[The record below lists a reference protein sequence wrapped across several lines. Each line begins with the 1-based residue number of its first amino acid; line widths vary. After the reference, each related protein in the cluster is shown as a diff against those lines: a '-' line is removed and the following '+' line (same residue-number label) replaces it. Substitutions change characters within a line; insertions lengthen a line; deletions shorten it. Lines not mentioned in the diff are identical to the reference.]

1 MKLIKKLS
9 LALLLIAG
17 CQLSANAQVVNT
29 RKTKMLEKAY
39 VFGFVG
45 SFNDSTVYFTNIQ
58 KVDSVWVTKKKKL
71 LAGRHNYSY
80 QLREFFANQRNL
92 PNRTCVVVAN
102 VDRKKVEKKYIKM
115 KNKYLVKSKKPY
127 DVRNISESDF
137 KFETVDMSPI
147 E

>member
-1 MKLIKKLS
+1 MIAIALMAADTMKV
-9 LALLLIAG
+9 
-17 CQLSANAQVVNT
+17 QAQDVKVPQ
-29 RKTKMLEKAY
+29 AY
-39 VFGFVG
+39 MFGFVA

-58 KVDSVWVTKKKKL
+58 QVDNAWVTKKKQF
-71 LAGRHNYSY
+71 LAGRNQYSI
-80 QLREFFANQRNL
+80 QLREFFANQRNM
-92 PNRTCVVVAN
+92 PNRTCVVIAN
-102 VDRKKVEKKYIKM
+102 VDRKKLEKKYIKM

>member
-1 MKLIKKLS
+1 MRLIKPLMIAI
-9 LALLLIAG
+9 ALMAVG
-17 CQLSANAQVVNT
+17 TMKVQAQDVKVPQ
-29 RKTKMLEKAY
+29 AY
-39 VFGFVG
+39 MFGFVA

-58 KVDSVWVTKKKKL
+58 QVDNAWVTKKKQF
-71 LAGRHNYSY
+71 LAGRNQYSI
-80 QLREFFANQRNL
+80 QLREFFANQRNM
-92 PNRTCVVVAN
+92 PNRTCVVIAN
-102 VDRKKVEKKYIKM
+102 VDRKKLEKKYIKM

>member
-1 MKLIKKLS
+1 MRLIKPLM
-9 LALLLIAG
+9 IAITLMAAG
-17 CQLSANAQVVNT
+17 TMKVQAQDVKVPQ
-29 RKTKMLEKAY
+29 AY
-39 VFGFVG
+39 MFGFVA

-58 KVDSVWVTKKKKL
+58 QVDNAWVTKKKQF
-71 LAGRHNYSY
+71 LAGRNQYSI
-80 QLREFFANQRNL
+80 QLREFFANQRNM
-92 PNRTCVVVAN
+92 PNRTCVVIAN
-102 VDRKKVEKKYIKM
+102 VDRKKLEKKYIKM

>member
-1 MKLIKKLS
+1 MKFLKHLF
-9 LALLLIAG
+9 LAIALMAVG
-17 CQLSANAQVVNT
+17 TLKVQAQDVKVPH
-29 RKTKMLEKAY
+29 AY
-39 VFGFVG
+39 MFGFVA

-58 KVDSVWVTKKKKL
+58 KVDSVWVTKKKGFL
-71 LAGRHNYSY
+71 SGRNQYAY
-80 QLREFFANQRNL
+80 QLRNFFAEKRNM
-92 PNRTCVVVAN
+92 PNRTCVVIAD
-102 VDRKKVEKKYIKM
+102 VDRKKLEKKYIKM

>member
-1 MKLIKKLS
+1 MIAIALMAAGTMKV
-9 LALLLIAG
+9 
-17 CQLSANAQVVNT
+17 QAQDVKVPQ
-29 RKTKMLEKAY
+29 AY
-39 VFGFVG
+39 MFGFVA

-58 KVDSVWVTKKKKL
+58 QVDNAWVTKKKQF
-71 LAGRHNYSY
+71 LAGRNQYSV
-80 QLREFFANQRNL
+80 QLREFFANQRNM
-92 PNRTCVVVAN
+92 PNRTCVVIAN
-102 VDRKKVEKKYIKM
+102 VDRKKLEKKYIKM

>member
-1 MKLIKKLS
+1 MIAIALMAASTMKV
-9 LALLLIAG
+9 
-17 CQLSANAQVVNT
+17 QAQDVKVPQ
-29 RKTKMLEKAY
+29 AY
-39 VFGFVG
+39 MFGFVA

-58 KVDSVWVTKKKKL
+58 QVDNAWVTKKKQF
-71 LAGRHNYSY
+71 LAGRNQYSI
-80 QLREFFANQRNL
+80 QLREFFANQRNM
-92 PNRTCVVVAN
+92 PNRTCVVIAN
-102 VDRKKVEKKYIKM
+102 VDRKKLEKKYIKM